1 MKYTKIL
8 TLVLGIAITA
18 GSLFMAGCHDET
30 KKLDK
35 CLAFAK
41 TAGTTVGYV
50 INTSA
55 VALGPEI
62 KNVIATITTAIVT
75 DLPTNVTT
83 ETIATDLRL
92 ISTNVVHVVIPEIY
106 EKHPELVDS
115 TIDTLLGFLQ
125 MGLTSIEGK
134 YPTEFANAEMF
145 YKIAYAFFENVNI
158 IVAQT
163 NKAMSDIAEQ
173 KLTIVPVTYEDILNA
188 AKTDGNK
195 ILSKGDFEKL
205 MAALAK
211 QKTG

>member
-1 MKYTKIL
+1 MKYTKLL
-8 TLVLGIAITA
+8 TFVLGIGITA
-18 GSLFMAGCHDET
+18 GSLFMGGCHDET

-62 KNVIATITTAIVT
+62 RNVIATITTAVVT
-75 DLPTNVTT
+75 ELPTNVTA
-83 ETIATDLRL
+83 ETIAIDLRT
-92 ISTNVVHVVIPEIY
+92 ISTNVVHVAIPEIY

-134 YPTEFANAEMF
+134 YPTEFGNAEMF
-145 YKIAYAFFENVNI
+145 YKISYAFFESVNV
-158 IVAQT
+158 IVTQT
-163 NKAMSDIAEQ
+163 NKVASDIVEQ
-173 KLTIVPVTYEDILNA
+173 KLTIVPVTYEDIFNA
-188 AKTDGNK
+188 AKADGNK
-195 ILSKGDFEKL
+195 ILSKEDFEKL
-205 MAALAK
+205 MTAIAK
-211 QKTG
+211 

>member
-8 TLVLGIAITA
+8 TLVLGIAIAA

-30 KKLDK
+30 KKFDK

-41 TAGTTVGYV
+41 TSGITVGYV

-62 KNVIATITTAIVT
+62 KDVITSVTTAVVT
-75 DLPTNVTT
+75 DLPTNVTA
-83 ETIATDLRL
+83 ETIAVDLRA
-92 ISTNVVHVVIPEIY
+92 ISTNVVRIAIPEIY

-145 YKIAYAFFENVNI
+145 YKIAYAFFESVNS
-158 IVAQT
+158 V
-163 NKAMSDIAEQ
+163 
-173 KLTIVPVTYEDILNA
+173 VTVSLKEMVGVSSEPFAILQINYEELANA
-188 AKTDGNK
+188 AKADGNK
-195 ILSKGDFEKL
+195 ILSKEDFEKL
-205 MAALAK
+205 MAALTK
-211 QKTG
+211 